1 MASWLICHIL
11 LNNLTGRKRR
21 RKHVNDCYSMD
32 SCTYGFETRCHV
44 KGKASKTVHVCYSMG
59 LSACGCE
66 TRASPSNSLATTA
79 LFTSWN
85 NANVL
90 NVFSALSSTLNKM
103 AQQTINTM
111 SNDIICFNK
120 KEALRYFRAQPGDA
134 QAEAAID
141 SAYEKLRNELQPR
154 YTVKEFGCCVCTE
167 GDSKVPSVVALDNGT
182 VFHSKAL
189 ARYVGKSTELFLF
202 GATLG
207 SRVDITLRR
216 LSLTSVAEAGAG
228 QAVAA
233 ALIETY
239 CDDCCNELQKQLPE
253 GKQLKWRFSPGYGD
267 WPLEEQK
274 ILFSVLDCAHSIGL
288 TLTESCMMAPI
299 KSVTAVIAV
308 EDVSK
313 NNHSKK
319 VEEKEKIFLKNFNCN
334 QNEKTFSNSNN
345 KCLRCNK
352 VDCEFRKK

>member
-1 MASWLICHIL
+1 
-11 LNNLTGRKRR
+11 
-21 RKHVNDCYSMD
+21 
-32 SCTYGFETRCHV
+32 
-44 KGKASKTVHVCYSMG
+44 
-59 LSACGCE
+59 
-66 TRASPSNSLATTA
+66 
-79 LFTSWN
+79 
-85 NANVL
+85 
-90 NVFSALSSTLNKM
+90 
-103 AQQTINTM
+103 M
-111 SNDIICFNK
+111 SNDIISLNK
-120 KEALRYFRAQPGDA
+120 KEALRYFRVQPGDV

-141 SAYEKLRNELQPR
+141 RVYEKLRKELQPR
-154 YTVKEFGCCVCTE
+154 YTVKEFGCKADGE
-167 GDSKVPSVVALDNGT
+167 SVVLDNGT
-182 VFHSKAL
+182 VFRSRAL
-189 ARYVGKSTELFLF
+189 ARYVGNATKLFLF

-239 CDDCCNELQKQLPE
+239 CDDCCNELQKQLPSN
-253 GKQLKWRFSPGYGD
+253 KKLKWRFSPGYGD

-274 ILFSVLDCAHSIGL
+274 ILFSVLDCAHTIGL

-308 EDVSK
+308 EDVSINDLNL
-313 NNHSKK
+313 NNNL
-319 VEEKEKIFLKNFNCN
+319 EDTKEKTFLKNFNCN
-334 QNEKTFSNSNN
+334 QNDKSFSNSNN

>member
-1 MASWLICHIL
+1 
-11 LNNLTGRKRR
+11 
-21 RKHVNDCYSMD
+21 
-32 SCTYGFETRCHV
+32 
-44 KGKASKTVHVCYSMG
+44 
-59 LSACGCE
+59 
-66 TRASPSNSLATTA
+66 
-79 LFTSWN
+79 
-85 NANVL
+85 
-90 NVFSALSSTLNKM
+90 
-103 AQQTINTM
+103 M
-111 SNDIICFNK
+111 SNDIISFNK
-120 KEALRYFRAQPGDA
+120 NEALRYFRAQPGDE

-141 SAYEKLRNELQPR
+141 RAYAKLRKELQPR
-154 YTVKEFGCCVCTE
+154 YTVKEFGCCVCAE
-167 GDSKVPSVVALDNGT
+167 GGSKVPSVVVLDNGT
-182 VFHSKAL
+182 VFRSRAL
-189 ARYVGKSTELFLF
+189 AQYDGDATELFLF

-216 LSLTSVAEAGAG
+216 MSLTSVAEAGAG

-239 CDDCCNELQKQLPE
+239 CDDCCNELQKQLPA

-274 ILFSVLDCAHSIGL
+274 ILFPVLDCAHSIGL

-313 NNHSKK
+313 NNHLKK
-319 VEEKEKIFLKNFNCN
+319 VEEKEKTFFKNFNCN
-334 QNEKTFSNSNN
+334 QNEKSFSNSSN

-352 VDCEFRKK
+352 IDCEFRKK

>member
-1 MASWLICHIL
+1 MIS
-11 LNNLTGRKRR
+11 
-21 RKHVNDCYSMD
+21 
-32 SCTYGFETRCHV
+32 
-44 KGKASKTVHVCYSMG
+44 
-59 LSACGCE
+59 
-66 TRASPSNSLATTA
+66 
-79 LFTSWN
+79 
-85 NANVL
+85 
-90 NVFSALSSTLNKM
+90 
-103 AQQTINTM
+103 
-111 SNDIICFNK
+111 FNK
-120 KEALRYFRAQPGDA
+120 KEALRYFRAQPGDT

-141 SAYEKLRNELQPR
+141 SAYEKLKDELQPR
-154 YTVKEFGCCVCTE
+154 YTVKEFGCRADGE
-167 GDSKVPSVVALDNGT
+167 SVALDNGT

-319 VEEKEKIFLKNFNCN
+319 VEEKEKTFLKNFNCN